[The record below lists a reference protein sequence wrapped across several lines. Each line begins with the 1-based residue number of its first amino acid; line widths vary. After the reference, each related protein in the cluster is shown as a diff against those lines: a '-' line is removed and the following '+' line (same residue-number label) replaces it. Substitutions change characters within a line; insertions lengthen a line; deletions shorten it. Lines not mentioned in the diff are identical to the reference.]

1 MFPSEQK
8 INLTG
13 IKTQYKLAAKQSNNT
28 LILMQFLN
36 FTQVHFNDSYISH
49 LITSYAVSTPHLCFP
64 IL

>member
-8 INLTG
+8 INLPGT
-13 IKTQYKLAAKQSNNT
+13 KTQNKLAAEQSNIT
-28 LILMQFLN
+28 FILMQFTQ
-36 FTQVHFNDSYISH
+36 FTQLHFNDSYISH